1 LRRLWNSHAD
11 ATTLLGAAHM
21 AGSSELPEAHAES
34 IIGLGR

>member
-1 LRRLWNSHAD
+1 
-11 ATTLLGAAHM
+11 LLGAAHM